1 MRATGLLLCVLMLA
15 ACGGDA
21 DDDDVAADSTAMSGT
36 PSMGPAPGDSSMA
49 GMNHD
54 SMAAAAGGA
63 GALTFTAVPGSSA
76 TGLSGE
82 AMVTPK
88 GDQSEVMVMVRGAPA
103 SAVLQAHVHKGRC
116 GTDEGVAAPLDPV
129 TAGEDGA
136 GSSNTTVALPSATVM
151 NGQHYV
157 QVHDPNGS
165 PGAPALCVDVP
176 AGA

>member
-1 MRATGLLLCVLMLA
+1 MRIRGLWLGCAMLLM
-15 ACGGDA
+15 ACGGGA
-21 DDDDVAADSTAMSGT
+21 DDDVASDTMGGT
-36 PSMGPAPGDSSMA
+36 PSMGPAPGDTTMA

-54 SMAAAAGGA
+54 SMAAAGGA
-63 GALTFTAVPGSSA
+63 GHVTLTPVAGSTA

-88 GDQSEVMVMVRGAPA
+88 GEQADVMVMVRGAPA

-116 GTDEGVAAPLDPV
+116 GTDEGVAAPLDAV

-136 GSSNTTVALPSATVM
+136 GSSTTTVSLPADSVN
-151 NGQHYV
+151 NGRHYV

-165 PGAPALCVDVP
+165 PGAPALCADIP
-176 AGA
+176 TS